1 MTFVGVLC
9 SLQDHLFEFVRN
21 NKLRIS
27 PLFLDEE
34 KPHLKAYEAEVES
47 CESVLG
53 HQVKDSSVI
62 EPYVERQPAN
72 CELE

>member
-9 SLQDHLFEFVRN
+9 SLQDHLFEFIRN
-21 NKLRIS
+21 YELWIP
-27 PLFLDEE
+27 PLFLDKE

-72 CELE
+72 SKLE